1 MRVRLRGHHPL
12 RPGIQP
18 GSPHTRFSPTGGR
31 RVGTGT
37 AAPTTPIPQPPTGIT
52 RHRFSH
58 HPLSLATTHGVSFPA
73 GTEMFH
79 FPAYPPHKT
88 LRCRPTTAGG
98 LPHSDTLG
106 SKPCRRLPEAYRGP
120 TRPSS
125 VLPAK
130 ASTIRPWQQTH
141 QPRKKGATG
150 PCHLHWNTLR
160 QLIRSSKHHPH
171 QQCGRLTKTLANTI
185 HAPTQQAGT
194 ERFDKINSTNTPGT
208 PHRAHRS
215 CSRPLSS
222 SQTTTPHHPSTH
234 PTQGH
239 GQDGGN
245 GTPPPTRGLAVRE
258 PNSMHHTTTRRPKAP
273 ALILFQPARDAT
285 RPDGQE
291 WKHPIIGALPCA
303 HKTP

>member
-1 MRVRLRGHHPL
+1 MIPRRRAYGYGAITLYGPVSNPVRLTHGF
-12 RPGIQP
+12 I
-18 GSPHTRFSPTGGR
+18 TGGR

-37 AAPTTPIPQPPTGIT
+37 AAPTTPAPQPPTGIT

-141 QPRKKGATG
+141 QPRKKGGQRAHAT
-150 PCHLHWNTLR
+150 CT
-160 QLIRSSKHHPH
+160 
-171 QQCGRLTKTLANTI
+171 
-185 HAPTQQAGT
+185 
-194 ERFDKINSTNTPGT
+194 GT
-208 PHRAHRS
+208 PY
-215 CSRPLSS
+215 
-222 SQTTTPHHPSTH
+222 
-234 PTQGH
+234 
-239 GQDGGN
+239 DN
-245 GTPPPTRGLAVRE
+245 
-258 PNSMHHTTTRRPKAP
+258 
-273 ALILFQPARDAT
+273 
-285 RPDGQE
+285 
-291 WKHPIIGALPCA
+291 
-303 HKTP
+303 

>member
-37 AAPTTPIPQPPTGIT
+37 AAPTTPMPQPPTGIT

-185 HAPTQQAGT
+185 QHPQPNRRGRNGSTKSTVRTHPAHPTGHTVHARVHSPVLKPPHHTTPDTHPTRGTARTAGT
-194 ERFDKINSTNTPGT
+194 E
-208 PHRAHRS
+208 
-215 CSRPLSS
+215 
-222 SQTTTPHHPSTH
+222 HHPRQGAWRSGN
-234 PTQGH
+234 PTACT
-239 GQDGGN
+239 
-245 GTPPPTRGLAVRE
+245 TPPPGA
-258 PNSMHHTTTRRPKAP
+258 RR
-273 ALILFQPARDAT
+273 
-285 RPDGQE
+285 
-291 WKHPIIGALPCA
+291 HPP
-303 HKTP
+303 